1 MCSGGPW
8 RAVCNASN
16 STEMPAHIHTHLNG
30 AMRMAKGRQASIT
43 STLRPIWQGRL
54 LLRIPRDTHCR
65 WVTSTEPL
73 PADFHRYALCDCQSV
88 ASETAVVSHPPSLS
102 FCPTLQ
108 SSSLLSCSIDFLFS
122 SFPTLLSISCSPL
135 LSRVLGLFVL
145 APVSGRAN
153 AKISFCP
160 MKSQPW
166 QHAPVLNLR
175 KCRCNLIEKR
185 VMESMSSGLD
195 LVRRA
200 RSGQAP

>member
-8 RAVCNASN
+8 RPVCNASN

-102 FCPTLQ
+102 SCPTLQ
-108 SSSLLSCSIDFLFS
+108 SYPCFPALLIFYSLLFPLFS
-122 SFPTLLSISCSPL
+122 LSLALLYSLVFLACLYSL
-135 LSRVLGLFVL
+135 LCQGGRMPRSLSVQWSRSLGSMRRSLTC
-145 APVSGRAN
+145 AN
-153 AKISFCP
+153 VDVI
-160 MKSQPW
+160 
-166 QHAPVLNLR
+166 
-175 KCRCNLIEKR
+175 
-185 VMESMSSGLD
+185 
-195 LVRRA
+195 
-200 RSGQAP
+200 